1 MNSGKAKAVCSP
13 VKAAADRYGPLAPA
27 GIERPPGSGPSGR
40 AARSAC
46 GMRALIGRGKLECK
60 VREVWGR
67 SSFCLGSE
75 GALCQSE
82 LVPLADLPSCF
93 VLIALVWLLSGVAAA
108 EDSSLSVALV
118 GLDGQQSTL
127 TLPELEAL
135 ARVKTARKRC
145 SACF

>member
-60 VREVWGR
+60 VRVVWVR
-67 SSFCLGSE
+67 SNFGFGSMPLKKAAMRGVKFTYRAFE
-75 GALCQSE
+75 G
-82 LVPLADLPSCF
+82 LVIPRAPRRPKGIGNTNGKYRPVVF
-93 VLIALVWLLSGVAAA
+93 
-108 EDSSLSVALV
+108 
-118 GLDGQQSTL
+118 
-127 TLPELEAL
+127 
-135 ARVKTARKRC
+135 
-145 SACF
+145 